1 MSTVDE
7 TTQAPPPRRSRYRA
21 LQPANLA
28 WLTVLWVALW
38 GDLSVGNVVSGLL
51 VAVAVCLV
59 FPLPAVRMQLRLRP
73 LALTRLTLK
82 FFVDVVVS
90 SVQVAL
96 LALRPRTV
104 RNSVIE
110 VNLRS
115 DSDFVLTVV
124 AEMTSLVPGSIV
136 VEVRR
141 SSHTL
146 FLHVLDTDDLRA
158 AESMRERTLELEQ
171 RVVAAFG
178 AEHTLA
184 HRRTGSVSAEEE
196 RR

>member
-1 MSTVDE
+1 VSAAVDE
-7 TTQAPPPRRSRYRA
+7 RTDGPPRPSRLRA
-21 LQPANLA
+21 LQPANLV
-28 WLTVLWVALW
+28 WLTLLWVALW
-38 GDLSVGNVVSGLL
+38 GDLSVGNLVSGLL

-59 FPLPAVRMQLRLRP
+59 FPLPPVRMQLRPRP
-73 LALTRLTLK
+73 LPMARLVVG
-82 FFVDVVVS
+82 FFADIVVS
-90 SVQVAL
+90 SVQVAW
-96 LALRPRTV
+96 LAVRPGTV
-104 RNSVIE
+104 RSAVIE
-110 VNLRS
+110 VNLAS

-146 FLHVLDTDDLRA
+146 FLHVLDTPDVTA
-158 AESMRERTLELEQ
+158 AERARRNTLALEQ

-178 AEHTLA
+178 AEHTLVRHGGA
-184 HRRTGSVSAEEE
+184 VTTAEEE